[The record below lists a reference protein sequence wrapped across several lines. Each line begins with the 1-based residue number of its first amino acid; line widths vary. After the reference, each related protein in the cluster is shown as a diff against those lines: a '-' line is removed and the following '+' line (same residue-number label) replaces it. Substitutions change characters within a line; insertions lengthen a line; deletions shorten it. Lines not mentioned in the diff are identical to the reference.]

1 VLAVGQVVAGVP
13 PRRLLQKVGLVAPV
27 DREDPTELGS
37 PLRLRDAL
45 PGVQRSVLESLRV
58 RVAALTEQVPHLCLG
73 DLGAPGEAEVTEW
86 ATPHTFRRTVA
97 TLLDEA
103 GLPIALA
110 ANQLGHSDP
119 AMTARV
125 YLGRK
130 ASTAAAAAVL

>member
-1 VLAVGQVVAGVP
+1 MAPIRQRGTSAPPVA
-13 PRRLLQKVGLVAPV
+13 RLFRQML
-27 DREDPTELGS
+27 D
-37 PLRLRDAL
+37 DAGF
-45 PGVQRSVLESLRV
+45 P
-58 RVAALTEQVPHLCLG
+58 
-73 DLGAPGEAEVTEW
+73 W

-110 ANQLGHSDP
+110 ANQLGHADP

-130 ASTAAAAAVL
+130 ASTAAAGAVL